1 VRQGEVKLNGKTTAI
16 SGVAANSWSGLF
28 KLDLV
33 SGNAPS
39 GRDAVALSVDE
50 AKRLGLSVGDLVS
63 AEFPI
68 GDGRRFTVSGL
79 YRPSALLRDAIVDT
93 ASWDQLG
100 VVSTVD
106 VLAGRFSPLVSPTQR
121 AQVIAGLQAAL
132 VQTNV
137 ETAAQFTQRVSAQ
150 IDQLLVVINLMVVLT
165 IIIALLGI
173 TNTLALAVI
182 ERTRELG
189 LLRAVGMSR
198 RAMRRIVRWEAALI
212 AALGAGLGVVLG
224 LALGWVGVRALP
236 ADVATGLNIPFV
248 SLGILTLAAVIAAIV
263 AAQIPARRASR
274 LDVLKAI
281 AL

>member
-1 VRQGEVKLNGKTTAI
+1 
-16 SGVAANSWSGLF
+16 
-28 KLDLV
+28 
-33 SGNAPS
+33 
-39 GRDAVALSVDE
+39 
-50 AKRLGLSVGDLVS
+50 
-63 AEFPI
+63 
-68 GDGRRFTVSGL
+68 
-79 YRPSALLRDAIVDT
+79 
-93 ASWDQLG
+93 
-100 VVSTVD
+100 
-106 VLAGRFSPLVSPTQR
+106 
-121 AQVIAGLQAAL
+121 
-132 VQTNV
+132 
-137 ETAAQFTQRVSAQ
+137 
-150 IDQLLVVINLMVVLT
+150 VVLT

-236 ADVATGLNIPFV
+236 ADVATGINIPFV